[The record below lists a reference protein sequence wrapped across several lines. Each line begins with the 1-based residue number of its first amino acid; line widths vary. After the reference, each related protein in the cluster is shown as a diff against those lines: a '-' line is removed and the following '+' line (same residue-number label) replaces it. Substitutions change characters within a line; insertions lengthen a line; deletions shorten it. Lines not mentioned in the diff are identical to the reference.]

1 MDRRVIRG
9 AAVVAFIVATTQS
22 LGAQGNPHQP
32 AIDSAIVSAD
42 QTMVFVRGMN
52 FGKTPTVT
60 LNGLTLTGVQVDSTG
75 QQLVASMPSL
85 QPGTYKLQVI
95 NKNWLADL
103 DVTITG
109 AEPEGYSG
117 SQGPAG
123 PAGPAGPT
131 GPEGPQGP
139 QGPQGP
145 AGPEGAAGATGP
157 AGPQGPVGPAGAI
170 GAQGLP
176 GPQGPIGPA
185 GATGAQG
192 LAGPQG
198 LGGPQGPVG
207 PPGGIGPQGE
217 QGPVGPMGPAGPA
230 GTGPFFVA
238 GWVRADAGVRYG
250 GGYTVVRLSPG
261 TYRITIPA
269 TPLGRFLVTT
279 VSPVLANALARVV
292 SYDKSGLDLSHA
304 IVIEI
309 HDLTGAFLNSDFN
322 FIVMERS

>member
-1 MDRRVIRG
+1 MARSIVKS
-9 AAVVAFIVATTQS
+9 AAVVAFVVMATLS

-32 AIDSAIVSAD
+32 SIDSALVSAD
-42 QTMVFVRGMN
+42 QTIVFVRGTN
-52 FGKTPTVT
+52 FGKNPTVT
-60 LNGLTLTGVQVDSTG
+60 LNGQALTGVQVDSTG
-75 QQLVASMPSL
+75 QQLFASMPSL

-103 DVTITG
+103 DVTIIG
-109 AEPEGYSG
+109 AEPAGYSG
-117 SQGPAG
+117 SQG

-145 AGPEGAAGATGP
+145 AGPEGAAGAAGP
-157 AGPQGPVGPAGAI
+157 AGPQGPVGPAGAT

-198 LGGPQGPVG
+198 PGGPQGPVG

-217 QGPVGPMGPAGPA
+217 QGPAGPMGPVGPA
-230 GTGPFFVA
+230 GTGPFFIA
-238 GWVRADAGVRYG
+238 GWVRADASIRTGNG
-250 GGYTVVRLSPG
+250 FTVVRLSAG
-261 TYRITIPA
+261 TYRITIPP

-279 VSPVLANALARVV
+279 VSPVLPSAIARVV
-292 SYDKSGLDLSHA
+292 SYDKSGLDASHA